1 MCQFILPLW
10 LSISGSHGPPPR
22 VENVT
27 SASKVEI
34 PKSVERWFLDGG
46 HALDSQCP
54 HCRSHRENKRQ
65 IQKRTFSLSQGGR
78 GYHVKRIFWVT
89 SRASGYDGAES
100 QSCFD
105 LWDFFPS
112 GCLPEQWKIIALT
125 LEIFSEKTYLQEAEH
140 EESEGVEEIR
150 RNARNSTLLLSTP
163 ICLHWTHLLL
173 ALTDMMTHIWDWRVQ
188 SHWLHFLIPFTENSV
203 KKLQRQLILHLLLLI
218 LWNLQSI
225 LKYFDM
231 KHLFRSFEIV
241 ETVKEENMSAR
252 YVTSDMLLVLWGG
265 AQQLR
270 SGGWKT
276 LGFVKIS

>member
-78 GYHVKRIFWVT
+78 GNHVKRIFWVT

-125 LEIFSEKTYLQEAEH
+125 LEIFSEKTYL
-140 EESEGVEEIR
+140 R
-150 RNARNSTLLLSTP
+150 KLSTRNLRVLRKSDEMLETAP
-163 ICLHWTHLLL
+163 SFCQLPFACIE
-173 ALTDMMTHIWDWRVQ
+173 HI
-188 SHWLHFLIPFTENSV
+188 SFL
-203 KKLQRQLILHLLLLI
+203 
-218 LWNLQSI
+218 
-225 LKYFDM
+225 D
-231 KHLFRSFEIV
+231 
-241 ETVKEENMSAR
+241 
-252 YVTSDMLLVLWGG
+252 
-265 AQQLR
+265 
-270 SGGWKT
+270 
-276 LGFVKIS
+276 

>member
-89 SRASGYDGAES
+89 SWASGYDEAES
-100 QSCFD
+100 QSRFD

-112 GCLPEQWKIIALT
+112 GCLPEQWKIIPLT

-163 ICLHWTHLLL
+163 ICLHWTMNTSPSWINWHHDTYLRLKGFS
-173 ALTDMMTHIWDWRVQ
+173 HIE
-188 SHWLHFLIPFTENSV
+188 SISLFLS
-203 KKLQRQLILHLLLLI
+203 
-218 LWNLQSI
+218 
-225 LKYFDM
+225 
-231 KHLFRSFEIV
+231 
-241 ETVKEENMSAR
+241 
-252 YVTSDMLLVLWGG
+252 
-265 AQQLR
+265 
-270 SGGWKT
+270 WKT
-276 LGFVKIS
+276 V